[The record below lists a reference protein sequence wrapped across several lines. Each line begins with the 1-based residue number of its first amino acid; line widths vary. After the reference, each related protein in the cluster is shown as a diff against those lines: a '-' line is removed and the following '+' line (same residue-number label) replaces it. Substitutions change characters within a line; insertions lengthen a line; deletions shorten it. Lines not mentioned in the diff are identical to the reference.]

1 MKISLNW
8 LKEFVEVPVAPRELT
23 RDLTMLGVNVES
35 SAHVGDD
42 FVFEAEVTSNRPDCL
57 SHLGVAREV
66 ATHYHKPLKQH
77 EYLVKD
83 LGDPASAEVSIETAD
98 EKLCPRYC
106 GRVIRNVKV
115 QPSPAWLARRL
126 EAVGQRP
133 INNVADI
140 TNYVLMELGHP
151 LHAFDLT
158 RIRGRKIIVRCAR
171 PGERLRTLD
180 GVDRTLNS
188 DDIVIADAERA
199 VALAGV
205 MGGEESEISA
215 STSLVLLESAW
226 FDPPSIRRTA
236 KTQGLH
242 TEASHRFE
250 RGADIAM
257 ASVAL
262 NRTALMIAELA
273 GGKILRGM
281 TGVIADVEPRKDI
294 VLRRSEVVRIL
305 GAEMNWDDVRRTL
318 KSLGF
323 EAMNLGSEGWRVSL
337 PTFRLDVSREVD
349 LIEEIARHYGYDRL
363 PARVRSAPLR
373 IETDSRR
380 QKELAVSQTLA
391 SLGYREIIP
400 SSTIDPEENARY
412 TDKPPAVIANP
423 LSQDASALRSSAA
436 PSMVRALR
444 WNLDR
449 GQRDLRFYE
458 LGKTY
463 SLSADGKPVET
474 RVLSFGVTGQRR
486 SLDWRESEVEREAM
500 LDFYDLKGDLETLF
514 AKFEFDDLH
523 FDPDGCAYNE
533 KGTSGRFVAGGK
545 WLASFGRLSEALA
558 RQYKLRQSIWLAEVD
573 AARLLEAPLRTV
585 AFRAFSKFPAVER
598 DLSLTV
604 PESVSYLRICAVLSE
619 SAHSLLRDFR
629 VVDYQPVGKIAARAY
644 SILLRLTW
652 QSEERTLTGSEIN
665 EATRQILD
673 GLASLGIRVR
683 GDAST
688 SATQ

>member
-35 SAHVGDD
+35 SAEVGDD

-66 ATHYHKPLKQH
+66 ATRYHKPLKH
-77 EYLVKD
+77 AEYSVKD
-83 LGDPASAEVSIETAD
+83 LGDPASAEVSIGTAD
-98 EKLCPRYC
+98 ERLCPRYC
-106 GRVIRNVKV
+106 GRVLRHVKV
-115 QPSPAWLARRL
+115 QPSPAWLVKRL

-133 INNVADI
+133 INNVADV

-158 RIRGRKIIVRCAR
+158 RIRGRKIMVRRAR
-171 PGERLRTLD
+171 PGETLRTLD
-180 GVDRTLNS
+180 GVDRTLTS
-188 DDIVIADAERA
+188 HDLVIADAERA

-215 STSLVLLESAW
+215 ATSLVLLESAW
-226 FDPPSIRRTA
+226 FDPPSVRRTA
-236 KTQGLH
+236 KSQGLH

-257 ASVAL
+257 APVAL
-262 NRTALMIAELA
+262 NRAALMIAELA
-273 GGKILRGM
+273 GGEILRGM
-281 TGVIADVEPRKDI
+281 TGVISDVEPRKDI

-305 GAEMNWDDVRRTL
+305 GTEINWDDVRRTL

-323 EAMNLGSEGWRVSL
+323 EAMNLGAEGWRVSL

-373 IETDSRR
+373 IETDLRR
-380 QKELAVSQTLA
+380 KKELTLA
-391 SLGYREIIP
+391 AALRGLGYREIIP
-400 SSTIDPEENARY
+400 PSMVDPEENARF
-412 TDKPPAVIANP
+412 TDKPPVVLANP

-449 GQRDLRFYE
+449 GQSDLRFYE
-458 LGKTY
+458 FGKIYTLGANEAPEE
-463 SLSADGKPVET
+463 S
-474 RVLSFGVTGQRR
+474 RVLSIGVTGRR
-486 SLDWRESEVEREAM
+486 RPPDWREGQDEREKM
-500 LDFYDLKGDLETLF
+500 LDFFDLKGELETLF
-514 AKFEFDDLH
+514 AEFELGGLQFEPGEDAFH
-523 FDPDGCAYNE
+523 E
-533 KGTSGRFVAGGK
+533 KGTAGRFTAGGK
-545 WLASFGRLSEALA
+545 WLASLGRLREELG
-558 RQYKLRQSIWLAEVD
+558 REYKLRQEIWLAEVD
-573 AARLLEAPLRTV
+573 VARLLEAPLRAAT
-585 AFRAFSKFPAVER
+585 FRPLSKYPTVER

-604 PESVSYLRICAVLSE
+604 PESVTCARICSLLSA
-619 SAHSLLRDFR
+619 SAQPLLRDFR
-629 VVDYQPVGKIAARAY
+629 PVDFQPVGKIAAGAY
-644 SILLRLTW
+644 SILLRLTF
-652 QSEERTLTGSEIN
+652 QSEERTLTGNEIN
-665 EATRQILD
+665 DATRQILD
-673 GLASLGIRVR
+673 ALAPLGIRVR
-683 GDAST
+683 GDASS
-688 SATQ
+688 SAVH